1 MFVCIMSVCMYDS
14 LEIFKKFSFPFE
26 RKPMAVNSLYIPI
39 PISQILYMYFL
50 KKKKIVECFFF
61 NFILLKMIVINN
73 HLRENCSI

>member
-39 PISQILYMYFL
+39 PIPISQILYMYFL
-50 KKKKIVECFFF
+50 NKKKNSRMFVFL
-61 NFILLKMIVINN
+61 ILY
-73 HLRENCSI
+73 C